1 MILALAMTL
10 SWGGCD
16 HRPGGDCARRDAEI
30 RSLGDRILAVAKDPS
45 CRTNRE
51 GCRER
56 LRVLIEQYWDTTDMA
71 RSALG
76 YHWKTLDDQQR
87 QQFTKLFSDLIE
99 SIYLSRSNFSKAQK
113 YTDTVTIDYIKEI
126 PEGEDYSKITTAVT
140 LKPGDK
146 PIRVDYRTHWADGK
160 WMVYDIIVE
169 DISLT
174 GNYRN
179 QFNRVINNQG
189 YPELVRLLQN
199 KLQQIKGLT
208 GHLRSAREGRE
219 K

>member
-1 MILALAMTL
+1 MILALAVTL
-10 SWGGCD
+10 SWGGLTT
-16 HRPGGDCARRDAEI
+16 ARAATAPPAMPEI

-87 QQFTKLFSDLIE
+87 QQFTKLFSDLVE

-189 YPELVRLLQN
+189 YPELVRLLQD
-199 KLQQIKGLT
+199 KLEQIKASQGT
-208 GHLRSAREGRE
+208 
-219 K
+219 

>member
-1 MILALAMTL
+1 MILALAVA
-10 SWGGCD
+10 SGGSIL
-16 HRPGGDCARRDAEI
+16 ARAANPPEAMPEV
-30 RSLGDRILAVAKDPS
+30 RSLGDRILAIAKDPS
-45 CRTNRE
+45 CRTNQE
-51 GCRER
+51 GCREK

-99 SIYLSRSNFSKAQK
+99 SIYLSRSNFSKAEK
-113 YTDTVTIDYIKEI
+113 YTDTVSISYLKEI
-126 PEGEDYSKITTAVT
+126 PEGEDYAKITTAVV
-140 LKPGDK
+140 LKPGEK
-146 PIRVDYRTHWADGK
+146 PVRVDYRTHWANGK

-189 YPELVRLLQN
+189 YPELVRLLQD
-199 KLQQIKGLT
+199 KLQELKASRGT
-208 GHLRSAREGRE
+208 
-219 K
+219 